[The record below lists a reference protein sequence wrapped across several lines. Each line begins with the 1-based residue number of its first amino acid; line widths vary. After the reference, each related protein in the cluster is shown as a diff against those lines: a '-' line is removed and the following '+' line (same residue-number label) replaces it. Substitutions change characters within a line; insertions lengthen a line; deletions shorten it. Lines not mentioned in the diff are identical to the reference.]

1 MIGKTF
7 KVSVITPR
15 RLVYEGQVSSLTA
28 PAELGY
34 LGVLVNHASL
44 IANLVPGKITV
55 RDSADRTKIFHSAG
69 KGIIEVLENNVSIL
83 IDSLEAAP
91 ILPST

>member
-1 MIGKTF
+1 MIDKTF

-15 RLVYEGQVSSLTA
+15 RIVYEGQVSSLIA

-34 LGVLVNHASL
+34 LGVLVNHAPL

-55 RDSADRTKIFHSAG
+55 RDPSDRIRIFHSPG
-69 KGIIEVLENNVSIL
+69 KGTIEVFENNVSIL
-83 IDSLEAAP
+83 IDSIEK
-91 ILPST
+91 T

>member
-1 MIGKTF
+1 MTGKTF

-15 RLVYEGQVSSLTA
+15 HIVYDGQASSLIA

-34 LGVLVNHASL
+34 LGVLVNHAPL

-55 RDSADRTKIFHSAG
+55 RDPSDRTRIFHSPG
-69 KGIIEVLENNVSIL
+69 KGTIEILENNVNIL
-83 IDSLEAAP
+83 IDSIEKTDL
-91 ILPST
+91 

>member
-15 RLVYEGQVSSLTA
+15 RIVYEGRVSSLIA

-34 LGVLVNHASL
+34 LGVLVNHAPL
-44 IANLVPGKITV
+44 IANLVPGKIIV
-55 RDSADRTKIFHSAG
+55 RDPSDRTRIFRSPG

-83 IDSLEAAP
+83 VDSIESS
-91 ILPST
+91 I

>member
-7 KVSVITPR
+7 KVSVITPQR
-15 RLVYEGQVSSLTA
+15 IVYEGQVSSLIA

-34 LGVLVNHASL
+34 LGVLVNHAPL
-44 IANLVPGKITV
+44 IANLVPGKIIV
-55 RDSADRTKIFHSAG
+55 RDPSDRARIFHSAG

-83 IDSLEAAP
+83 IDSIGKTEL
-91 ILPST
+91 